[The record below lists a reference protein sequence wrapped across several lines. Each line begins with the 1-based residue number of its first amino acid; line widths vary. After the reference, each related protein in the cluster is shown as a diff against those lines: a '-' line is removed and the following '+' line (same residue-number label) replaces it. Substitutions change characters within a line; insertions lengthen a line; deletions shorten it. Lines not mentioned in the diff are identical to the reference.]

1 MNAEAA
7 RGQPVDGAETL
18 YRFVTA
24 TGPGVCGCLSTGVFR
39 VMLLLRSHP
48 SDGLPGLLVLLL
60 QHFIQDVGVQNSS
73 LHTLTRQYGRDR
85 PA

>member
-18 YRFVTA
+18 YRFVTEA
-24 TGPGVCGCLSTGVFR
+24 GPGVCGCLSTGVFR

-48 SDGLPGLLVLLL
+48 SDGRLGPSVLPAAVRLPRR
-60 QHFIQDVGVQNSS
+60 NEAPSASS
-73 LHTLTRQYGRDR
+73 
-85 PA
+85 